1 MINFTNCK
9 EELNNYKGSEKKK
22 TLIYDG
28 KKYLV
33 KFPDPIREK
42 NKNISYIN
50 NAFSEY
56 IGSNIFKMVGFPTQ
70 NTIIGVYKYNEK
82 EKIVCACEDFTN
94 SNKVLYEFENL
105 ALSTNPDKKIE
116 TELTDILNVLDENN
130 IINIPKIREK
140 FWDMFVIDSLIGNTD
155 RHNGN
160 WGFLVDIKTNKIEFA
175 PIYDCGS
182 CLNPMI
188 DDDEI
193 KKLQDNDI
201 KNLAINCYSC
211 LKENSKKINYMTYIK
226 ECKNE
231 ECNKAILRVFKNIKI
246 DEINK
251 QYEEVNQQIL
261 ELAQQG
267 LDTTYI
273 GGELAWPVP
282 GYTRITSKYAMRVHP
297 ITGQYKL
304 HTGVDIGAPMG
315 ANFVAANDGVVVK
328 AGPNTAYGNM
338 VIIDHGGGIST
349 LYAHGSEILVEV
361 GQTVKRGDA
370 ILKVGST
377 GYSTG
382 PHAHFEVRI
391 NGVTTDP
398 LPYITNGVVPGQSNT
413 EENSNIVDNANT
425 TN

>member
-56 IGSNIFKMVGFPTQ
+56 IGSNIFKIVGFSTQ

-130 IINIPKIREK
+130 IINIPKIKEK

-155 RHNGN
+155 RYNGN
-160 WGFLVDIKTNKIEFA
+160 WGFLVDTKTNKIEFA

-211 LKENSKKINYMTYIK
+211 LKENGKKINYMTYIK

-251 QYEEVNQQIL
+251 FIDEISCMSNERKEFYKKIINIRYKIIKEVYNKINN
-261 ELAQQG
+261 EKI
-267 LDTTYI
+267 DT
-273 GGELAWPVP
+273 
-282 GYTRITSKYAMRVHP
+282 
-297 ITGQYKL
+297 
-304 HTGVDIGAPMG
+304 
-315 ANFVAANDGVVVK
+315 
-328 AGPNTAYGNM
+328 
-338 VIIDHGGGIST
+338 
-349 LYAHGSEILVEV
+349 
-361 GQTVKRGDA
+361 
-370 ILKVGST
+370 
-377 GYSTG
+377 
-382 PHAHFEVRI
+382 
-391 NGVTTDP
+391 
-398 LPYITNGVVPGQSNT
+398 
-413 EENSNIVDNANT
+413 
-425 TN
+425 